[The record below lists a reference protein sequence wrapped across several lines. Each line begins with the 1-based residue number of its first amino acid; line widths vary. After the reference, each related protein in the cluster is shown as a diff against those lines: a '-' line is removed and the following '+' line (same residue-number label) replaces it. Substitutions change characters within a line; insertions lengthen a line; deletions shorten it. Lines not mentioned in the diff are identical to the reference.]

1 MSPSEL
7 LEQSVRYR
15 QLFDNNM
22 TMYCTACFCDEKHA
36 ADIMRQRMHTL
47 LDAMLD
53 NVYLSQQMIR
63 GGYEQD
69 QGGSSGN
76 PE

>member
-22 TMYCTACFCDEKHA
+22 SMYCTACFCDNKQA
-36 ADIMRQRMHTL
+36 ADEMRQRMHTL
-47 LDAMLD
+47 LDALLD

>member
-1 MSPSEL
+1 MNPSEL

-22 TMYCTACFCDEKHA
+22 SMYCTASFCDNKQA
-36 ADIMRQRMHTL
+36 ADEMRQRMHTL
-47 LDAMLD
+47 LDALLD
-53 NVYLSQQMIR
+53 NVYLSQQMAR
-63 GGYEQD
+63 GGYGQA
-69 QGGSSGN
+69 QGSSEGN